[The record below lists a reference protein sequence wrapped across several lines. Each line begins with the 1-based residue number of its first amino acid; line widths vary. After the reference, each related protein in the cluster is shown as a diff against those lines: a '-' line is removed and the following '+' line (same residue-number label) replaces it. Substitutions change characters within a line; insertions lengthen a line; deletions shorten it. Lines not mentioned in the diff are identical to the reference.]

1 MCLDDAMRIA
11 RIRFQYQRHLCA
23 SKRSD
28 GYINDGLAVNYYY
41 YFYSLYRWFSA
52 INVKAQPTNDIW

>member
-11 RIRFQYQRHLCA
+11 KIRFQYQRHLCT
-23 SKRSD
+23 SKHSD
-28 GYINDGLAVNYYY
+28 GYINDGLAVDYY

-52 INVKAQPTNDIW
+52 INVKVQSANDI